1 MEATL
6 SKDVLPRKD
15 DKGKLDFTLLDDL
28 DEALRQ
34 VVGVMQWAITE
45 KSTPYPRGSFRG
57 IHPDRYLAAMLRHY
71 YSTGKDRK
79 GLDHESKLLHLAHVA
94 TSALMALQNLFED
107 VQEEK

>member
-1 MEATL
+1 M
-6 SKDVLPRKD
+6 SKEVSRKD
-15 DKGKLDFTLLDDL
+15 DAGKLDFTLLDDL

-94 TSALMALQNLFED
+94 TSALMALQNLFDNVEG
-107 VQEEK
+107 EK